1 MNITS
6 EAWLSRPE
14 PVTSS
19 LEHGIPCLTIGTT
32 PGSATRLVLRPGA
45 LTPVEQVDFLHAL
58 AEEARELAVRVAA
71 LHATPVGGVA

>member
-6 EAWLSRPE
+6 EAWLTRPE

-19 LEHGIPCLTIGTT
+19 LEHGIPSLTIGTT
-32 PGSATRLVLRPGA
+32 PGCATRLVLSPSVM
-45 LTPVEQVDFLHAL
+45 TPVEQVDLLHAL

-71 LHATPVGGVA
+71 LHATPIGGVA